1 MEHIIYALLYIT
13 SHNFTKSS
21 AKQIRVVISKY
32 VNISI
37 LLRWK
42 YIVFSKLGKSLSYY
56 NHFSIGCSLST
67 FIASLFAVFSKY
79 GTILSITS
87 AIHARIR
94 ANRIRIYITSCTGA
108 GITTS
113 RGCTRAL
120 STWCTYNNNMNMN
133 MNNMNNVIIII
144 IM

>member
-1 MEHIIYALLYIT
+1 MNILYSIIYAQLYIT
-13 SHNFTKSS
+13 SYNFTKSS
-21 AKQIRVVISKY
+21 AKQIRVVILKY

-42 YIVFSKLGKSLSYY
+42 YIDSRDWLEKFDASEKLFSKLGKSLSYY
-56 NHFSIGCSLST
+56 NHFAIGCSLST

-94 ANRIRIYITSCTGA
+94 ANRIRIYITS
-108 GITTS
+108 
-113 RGCTRAL
+113 
-120 STWCTYNNNMNMN
+120 
-133 MNNMNNVIIII
+133 
-144 IM
+144 

>member
-1 MEHIIYALLYIT
+1 MSTYQYYLDG
-13 SHNFTKSS
+13 NKS
-21 AKQIRVVISKY
+21 
-32 VNISI
+32 
-37 LLRWK
+37 
-42 YIVFSKLGKSLSYY
+42 FSKLGKSLSYY
-56 NHFSIGCSLST
+56 NHFAIGCSLST

-87 AIHARIR
+87 AIHARTR

-120 STWCTYNNNMNMN
+120 STWCTYNNNNIS
-133 MNNMNNVIIII
+133 NVIILIIIMIIII
-144 IM
+144 ITVANYLNLLHLLFDL